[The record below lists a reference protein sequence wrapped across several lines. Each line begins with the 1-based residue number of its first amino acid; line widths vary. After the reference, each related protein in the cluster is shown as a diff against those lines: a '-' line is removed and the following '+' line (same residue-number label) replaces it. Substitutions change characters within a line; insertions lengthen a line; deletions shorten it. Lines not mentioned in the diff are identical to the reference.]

1 MIRRKAL
8 FAVRGALLA
17 LGFAGTFAA
26 FASSTACSKSPA
38 EPLTPPEP
46 LPPGHGVLQDKTPK
60 EGPRLV
66 PVEAYI
72 RTYLTLFGNL
82 SPLQAQT
89 NARGTDGANL
99 FDTWR
104 DYLGTMGMPDYR
116 YDTPRVNQ
124 TNTLM
129 VATFERIGVALCDR
143 AMEHDKA
150 LTPRFIYDFDMPKD
164 LDAAAFAPRFDVV
177 HRTFLNYP
185 AQLAPTDR
193 TNRFWK
199 LYQDTVKTHA
209 TVTGSRFSPAEAGW
223 AAVCYGLIRHPEF
236 HLY

>member
-1 MIRRKAL
+1 LNLSRVLLGISI
-8 FAVRGALLA
+8 VALLA
-17 LGFAGTFAA
+17 G
-26 FASSTACSKSPA
+26 CSKSASEPESQPA
-38 EPLTPPEP
+38 P
-46 LPPGHGVLQDKTPK
+46 LPPGHGVAQDTTPK
-60 EGPRLV
+60 EGPRLITA
-66 PVEAYI
+66 ESYI
-72 RTYLTLFGNL
+72 RTYLTLFGGL
-82 SPLQAQT
+82 SPMQAQLE
-89 NARGTDGANL
+89 ARGSDGSKL

-116 YDTPRVNQ
+116 YDTPRVSQ

-129 VATFERIGVALCDR
+129 VATFERAGVALCDR
-143 AMEHDKA
+143 ALEHDRAVK
-150 LTPRFIYDFDMPKD
+150 PRLIYDFDMPAK

-199 LYQDTVKTHA
+199 LYQDTAAAHA
-209 TVTGSRFSPAEAGW
+209 KVTGSRFSPAEAGW